1 VNRSLFGIPVTY
13 WAVGLIAGVIGFV
26 WLRSRTKAPGSGGA
40 GTPAQPSF
48 TQAQEVQDFQIFS
61 ALTGAQQASD
71 LNFLGEV
78 AGLFAGGSSPT
89 SATGGGGGGGST
101 VPAPPSTGAVPP
113 NVQKL
118 YGSELGKA
126 LPGGDLENFFL
137 LNEANQAA
145 GYDYFTS
152 AGLQSTPLGVAPG
165 ET

>member
-1 VNRSLFGIPVTY
+1 VNRSFLGIPVTY
-13 WAVGLIAGVIGFV
+13 WAVGVIAGVIGFV
-26 WLRSRTKAPGSGGA
+26 WLRSRTKAPGGGA
-40 GTPAQPSF
+40 GTPAAPSF

-71 LNFLGEV
+71 LNFLSEV
-78 AGLFAGGSSPT
+78 AGLFAGGSSPS
-89 SATGGGGGGGST
+89 SASGGGST
-101 VPAPPSTGAVPP
+101 VPAPPSTGAIPP

-137 LNEANQAA
+137 LNTANEQA

-152 AGLQSTPLGVAPG
+152 QGLQSTPLGVAPG
-165 ET
+165 E